1 MSTCRDADGDYLDG
15 SRQYVLHWPPNIPVV
30 NFWSATV
37 YDANT
42 ASGLDNGQPFPS
54 LNMMDKPAKNPD
66 ESIDIYFVPKAPAG
80 KEKNWL
86 ATVEGKGY
94 FVIFRLYSPKKEF
107 FDKTWKPDD
116 IKKMN

>member
-1 MSTCRDADGDYLDG
+1 M
-15 SRQYVLHWPPNIPVV
+15 
-30 NFWSATV
+30 